1 MERYERVK
9 MAGTGLVRYSR
20 WAWRLLTLNSQK
32 KPFPS
37 ASSSSSFA
45 AATFSTTPEH
55 ENPGRPG
62 PPPIRVALTESSGRG
77 VFATRKIE
85 TGELLHTAKP
95 ILSHPSLSTVQ
106 RVCYFCLRK
115 LKNTDSSQPQR
126 VSYCSEECQ
135 QQAKVDFFF
144 WFLWVSF
151 KVWGMPTNCLSF
163 CFWKKCLVELPLL
176 LGSALT
182 YNLLVFSWFVGISWY
197 WDESRLVS
205 LWGLLPVC
213 LLPSFQ
219 SFVSREKSS
228 VSCHS
233 IAMSL
238 MGSLLNFVSPK
249 MIKTLPIV
257 MTPICSL
264 FCVWVL

>member
-1 MERYERVK
+1 
-9 MAGTGLVRYSR
+9 MAGTGLVSYSR

-32 KPFPS
+32 KPFLS
-37 ASSSSSFA
+37 SSSSSSSFA

-115 LKNTDSSQPQR
+115 LKITDSSQPQR

-144 WFLWVSF
+144 W
-151 KVWGMPTNCLSF
+151 
-163 CFWKKCLVELPLL
+163 
-176 LGSALT
+176 
-182 YNLLVFSWFVGISWY
+182 
-197 WDESRLVS
+197 VS
-205 LWGLLPVC
+205 LSVI
-213 LLPSFQ
+213 Q
-219 SFVSREKSS
+219 SLGNAHQLFV
-228 VSCHS
+228 
-233 IAMSL
+233 
-238 MGSLLNFVSPK
+238 F
-249 MIKTLPIV
+249 
-257 MTPICSL
+257 L
-264 FCVWVL
+264 FLKEVLT

>member
-1 MERYERVK
+1 
-9 MAGTGLVRYSR
+9 MAGTGLVSYSR

-32 KPFPS
+32 KPFLS
-37 ASSSSSFA
+37 SSSSSFA

-115 LKNTDSSQPQR
+115 LKITDSYQPQR

-144 WFLWVSF
+144 FGFAECHSKFGECPPTVCVFVSERSAY
-151 KVWGMPTNCLSF
+151 LSF
-163 CFWKKCLVELPLL
+163 HCCLGRSLPTICLCFRD
-176 LGSALT
+176 
-182 YNLLVFSWFVGISWY
+182 F
-197 WDESRLVS
+197 
-205 LWGLLPVC
+205 
-213 LLPSFQ
+213 
-219 SFVSREKSS
+219 
-228 VSCHS
+228 
-233 IAMSL
+233 
-238 MGSLLNFVSPK
+238 
-249 MIKTLPIV
+249 
-257 MTPICSL
+257 
-264 FCVWVL
+264 